1 VIGADHESLEGS
13 GSLNWSDLAAC
24 HKDLV
29 IPAEEPSG
37 QRLKHALPKDSFPG
51 AVSLFCCMAL
61 GDALVGRRKW
71 VDPLVIRDK
80 ETPLGIDQD
89 TALPIVDK
97 TCVAL
102 LSQFRGA
109 WEDLKEIE
117 MARVGDNSSFIKQTM
132 AEVDVEMADVR

>member
-1 VIGADHESLEGS
+1 MIGADHESLEGS

-29 IPAEEPSG
+29 IPAEKPSG

-51 AVSLFCCMAL
+51 AVSLFCCTAL

-80 ETPLGIDQD
+80 ETPLRDDQD
-89 TALPIVDK
+89 AALLFVQK

-102 LSQFRGA
+102 LSQFRGDMRGLEEDRVRPEA
-109 WEDLKEIE
+109 WAGSIGL
-117 MARVGDNSSFIKQTM
+117 
-132 AEVDVEMADVR
+132 